1 MHTMIP
7 ILGVHSSGISV
18 QDTVGLKVISFSI
31 RVFLVVVDVVLL
43 FIPHADSLLLISDG
57 SSSASAATNVL
68 VLRQSVSQNE
78 HLAMA
83 TVKHR
88 IQECAGEV

>member
-1 MHTMIP
+1 MIH

-31 RVFLVVVDVVLL
+31 RVFLVVVDDVVLL